1 MRRTLLR
8 NASLIT
14 RNLLHNPN
22 HPNQPVVPSLAASTR
37 TQLRLGSSDSKDSSS
52 DQHAPDPAP
61 ETALTAQTQEKNV
74 SIDVKD
80 VSNKGK

>member
-8 NASLIT
+8 NASLIS

-22 HPNQPVVPSLAASTR
+22 HNQPFIPPLAASTR
-37 TQLRLGSSDSKDSSS
+37 TQLRLYSSDSKDSSN
-52 DQHAPDPAP
+52 DQRASDPAP
-61 ETALTAQTQEKNV
+61 ETALTAQTQKKDV
-74 SIDVKD
+74 SIDVED